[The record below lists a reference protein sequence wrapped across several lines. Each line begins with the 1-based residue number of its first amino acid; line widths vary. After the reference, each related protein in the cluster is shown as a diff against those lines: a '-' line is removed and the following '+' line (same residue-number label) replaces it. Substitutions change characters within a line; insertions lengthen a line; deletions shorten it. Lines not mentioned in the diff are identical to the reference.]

1 MERWFGLSLLWTS
14 WLVVRHLSDDSASTM
29 NYLHKIK
36 SWRLNHPR
44 GDPLKCACMQW
55 GASGEIRR
63 SWGPSRTRRCPHGPW
78 SSGRG
83 PWCRALSS
91 RSRCS
96 SWGSP
101 RWSPPAASAA
111 PLPGRCLAALPGP
124 HRCWKKGRTCS
135 FRESPLESDT
145 VLLLKAQNE
154 KKSAAFKLECNFTTS
169 AGQQTS
175 EYS

>member
-1 MERWFGLSLLWTS
+1 
-14 WLVVRHLSDDSASTM
+14 M
-29 NYLHKIK
+29 NYLHKMK

-154 KKSAAFKLECNFTTS
+154 KKRKKKVQHSSWNAISQHLLDSRHQNTANRKR
-169 AGQQTS
+169 
-175 EYS
+175 YSTIQDSMACIKRHV